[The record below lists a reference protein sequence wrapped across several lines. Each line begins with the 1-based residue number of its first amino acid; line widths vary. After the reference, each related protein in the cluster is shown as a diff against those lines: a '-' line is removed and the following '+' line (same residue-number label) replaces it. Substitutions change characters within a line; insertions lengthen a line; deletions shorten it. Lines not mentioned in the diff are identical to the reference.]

1 MVTDKTRPQFVW
13 PHNRCSRVYRF
24 LFEWD
29 DDSKDLTKATIRV
42 YKEVV
47 NRLIPGFQRNVT
59 GNASVSVNVSI
70 SLEFAGSQ
78 SELANDSS
86 IVDRTW
92 KFLKTI
98 DVAPYSDSWL
108 ELDVADQLEDACDL
122 ELNQTIVDIV
132 VRFDVDCDQQK
143 KVPIRISNP
152 IAYGHNSSQRQ
163 RLMKFE
169 PFFVAFLDDVKI
181 KDKVKN
187 DYISD
192 LGNAYT
198 PDQDIQGDINKRSL
212 VDEPNCG
219 IEDFMVN
226 FTTLGIVDVIHPI
239 GANIRRCT
247 GGCSLFH
254 FPEISHLSSNHARL
268 LATAYHLH
276 TYYTEKAS
284 FPVVP
289 QDPCC
294 SAISYFPI
302 YLTIIH
308 PITQKLEL
316 RMYDEFIVKNCG
328 CR

>member
-1 MVTDKTRPQFVW
+1 MVTDQTRPELTT
-13 PHNRCSRVYRF
+13 HSSCSRVYRF

-29 DDSKDLTKATIRV
+29 DDSSKDLTKANIRV
-42 YKEVV
+42 YKKVI
-47 NRLIPGFQRNVT
+47 NDLIPE
-59 GNASVSVNVSI
+59 NADVPVNVSI
-70 SLEFAGSQ
+70 SLEFAGSRD
-78 SELANDSS
+78 ELANNSDTMS
-86 IVDRTW
+86 W

-98 DVAPYSDSWL
+98 IVEPNSNSWL
-108 ELDVADQLEDACDL
+108 ELNVADQIEGACDL
-122 ELNQTIVDIV
+122 EVNQTIMDIV
-132 VRFDVDCDQQK
+132 LRFDVDCDQQTR
-143 KVPIRISNP
+143 VPIKIINP
-152 IAYGHNSSQRQ
+152 VYNKGRE
-163 RLMKFE
+163 RLLKFE
-169 PFFVAFLDDVKI
+169 PFFVAFINDAEI
-181 KDKVKN
+181 KNKVKK

-198 PDQDIQGDINKRSL
+198 HTRTRTLDQDDEGGKRKRSL
-212 VDEPNCG
+212 VDEPNCQ

-226 FTTLGIVDVIHPI
+226 FTTLGINGIIHPTTT
-239 GANIRRCT
+239 NIRRCT
-247 GGCSLFH
+247 GGCSLLH

-276 TYYTEKAS
+276 TYFTEKAS

-289 QDPCC
+289 KDPCC
-294 SAISYFPI
+294 SALSYFPI